1 MAGRQSSSLLRRTLT
16 CSPAHPT
23 ACALPV
29 LLFFPVQEEEVRNR
43 GSEALNVSKV
53 SLEGRIQGLEAA
65 VEAQHRVRW

>member
-1 MAGRQSSSLLRRTLT
+1 M
-16 CSPAHPT
+16 
-23 ACALPV
+23 
-29 LLFFPVQEEEVRNR
+29 QEEEVRNR